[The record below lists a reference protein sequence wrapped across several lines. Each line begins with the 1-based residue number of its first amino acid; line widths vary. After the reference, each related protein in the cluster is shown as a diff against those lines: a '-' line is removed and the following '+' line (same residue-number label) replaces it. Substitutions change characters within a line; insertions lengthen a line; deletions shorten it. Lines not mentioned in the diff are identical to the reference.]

1 MTSTIIDRDR
11 SPGLLGGIGRVAI
24 ATVERLGAY
33 AMLAALL
40 PTAFLKPRGEG
51 LDLARATFRQLC
63 GLLGAGLPIVGLVHV
78 GMGSFLALQA
88 YFGATFVDATGAVV
102 GVGLV
107 RNLAPLMTGFV
118 LAGLAST
125 RFVRELGRGDPSALD
140 QEPGWAPD
148 RAATADGPP
157 PPDPS
162 RIALSRVAASALA
175 GPILAGWGAL
185 VGLAIGWSVASKIL
199 GIPAATFFGLLRDM
213 IWLRDGLGLVVK
225 GASFGALAGLF
236 ACAEGLAARR
246 RAGSIDAAMARSAA
260 VAMAGIL
267 LGNMAWFSMAYLAG
281 PPFGPTVL
289 MPPRP

>member
-1 MTSTIIDRDR
+1 VASATIDRG
-11 SPGLLGGIGRVAI
+11 PTTGLLGGIGRTAI
-24 ATVERLGAY
+24 GTVERLGTY
-33 AMLAALL
+33 GLLAASL
-40 PTAFLKPRGEG
+40 PTAILKPRGEG
-51 LDLARATFRQLC
+51 LGLVRATLRQL
-63 GLLGAGLPIVGLVHV
+63 GWLLGAGLPIVGLAHV

-102 GVGLV
+102 GVGLL

-118 LAGLAST
+118 LAGLASA
-125 RFVRELGRGDPSALD
+125 RFVRELGQGDSSALD
-140 QEPGWAPD
+140 REAGWAPD
-148 RAATADGPP
+148 RTATAEGPP

-162 RIALSRVAASALA
+162 RIALARVAATALA
-175 GPILAGWGAL
+175 GPILAGWGAV

-213 IWLRDGLGLVVK
+213 VWLRDGLGIVVK
-225 GASFGALAGLF
+225 GASFGALAGLI
-236 ACAEGLAARR
+236 ACAEGLAERR
-246 RAGSIDAAMARSAA
+246 RADSIDAAMARSAA

-267 LGNMAWFSMAYLAG
+267 LGNMAWFSVAYLAG